1 MEAGDDPLES
11 GQGCVEQLSSLSY
24 SDVLS
29 CAQGAEGNS
38 LEHEMGVKTE
48 SLSPSHTFVPWIVV
62 NGQHDD
68 KIQMRAMQDLLA
80 LVCDLYQGAKPQQ
93 CIESEVLELIE

>member
-1 MEAGDDPLES
+1 
-11 GQGCVEQLSSLSY
+11 
-24 SDVLS
+24 
-29 CAQGAEGNS
+29 
-38 LEHEMGVKTE
+38 MGVKTE

-68 KIQMRAMQDLLA
+68 KIQMQAMQDLLA
-80 LVCDLYQGAKPQQ
+80 LVCDLYQVHNKHNLVNIFQNQTQLLQGAKPQQ

>member
-1 MEAGDDPLES
+1 MKMYEIS
-11 GQGCVEQLSSLSY
+11 GGLRSHLSDY
-24 SDVLS
+24 
-29 CAQGAEGNS
+29 CQGAEGNS

-68 KIQMRAMQDLLA
+68 KIQMQAMQDLLA
-80 LVCDLYQGAKPQQ
+80 LVCDLYQVHTN
-93 CIESEVLELIE
+93 IIS

>member
-1 MEAGDDPLES
+1 MKYLEVCDLTYLTIS
-11 GQGCVEQLSSLSY
+11 
-24 SDVLS
+24 
-29 CAQGAEGNS
+29 QGAEGNS

-68 KIQMRAMQDLLA
+68 KIQMQAMQDLLA
-80 LVCDLYQGAKPQQ
+80 LVCDLYQVHTN
-93 CIESEVLELIE
+93 IIS

>member
-1 MEAGDDPLES
+1 
-11 GQGCVEQLSSLSY
+11 
-24 SDVLS
+24 
-29 CAQGAEGNS
+29 
-38 LEHEMGVKTE
+38 MGVKTE

-80 LVCDLYQGAKPQQ
+80 LVCDLYQVHTYKHNLVKIFQTHLLQGAKPQQ